1 MKITLTLLL
10 ATQLVFLSASSIGS
24 ITGLVI
30 DADTHQPLIGANV
43 MLLDTEL
50 GCASNTDGK
59 CSVANIPVGSYTVSI
74 SMIGYESVSRG
85 NVNIYSMRQT
95 PLKFYLHTAA
105 LQGETVKVTAG
116 FFEKAKDGIV
126 STQTFGIEEIRSD
139 PIGAYDIQMMVH
151 ALPSVVTA
159 TDQNNEIIVR
169 GGGPGENLFIMDNLE
184 IPNPNHFGEVGTSG
198 GPVSILNTEFVERID
213 FFAGGFPARYGDK
226 QSSVMDISL
235 REGNYNN
242 FETEL
247 EVSMGG
253 AGLLAEGPIAK
264 GKGSYIGS
272 FRQAFLKYIIKSTG
286 LTAIPEYWNSQFK
299 AVYNLDA
306 RNKLIFNAVGGSDEV
321 EIVDESRPDLKGAEN
336 LDYSG
341 YQYTTGL
348 TYKSLFSKK
357 GYSLLTI
364 GKTTSNWVV
373 DVYDL
378 NEKSKEIYFSR
389 NNIESDNFIKGD
401 VFYKIS
407 PTTEFSAGINGKYG
421 QYKMLEKIL
430 PDTINFYTYENLLG
444 DIILPA
450 DADLDDYYQMVE
462 DYPNYQ
468 PIIALL
474 DTSAGIGTIN
484 KGLKI
489 NNDGGIWKYAAYSQF
504 KFNWYPF
511 SLTTGLRFDK
521 VPYNSTSVISP
532 RLGAS
537 FSISPVTRVNAAVGS
552 FYQTPYYWMLMN
564 PNNAYPLK
572 HSYTKQQILG
582 IEHLFADDIKG
593 TIEIYN
599 KSYHNK
605 PVRIAEITP
614 DFLDDRKGFIDTG
627 EGRARGLEIFLQK
640 KFARK
645 WYGTLSYSYS
655 KAEGVDPREG
665 KGEYYPWDFDFVNG
679 FTLVG
684 GYKFSFRDSPWYQEF
699 RESVIFP
706 YISWIPFMVS
716 DQLELSFRYRYSGG
730 RPYTPKVYDFHHRV
744 WYIDPD
750 ADYNTERFDY
760 YSRLDI
766 MILRRFNFKRINL
779 TTYLDLQNIFDRDN
793 KWDRVYLDDGTYEM
807 SYQYKQLP
815 VGGIIIEF

>member
-10 ATQLVFLSASSIGS
+10 ATQLVFLSASSTGS
-24 ITGLVI
+24 ITGEVI

-43 MLLDTEL
+43 MLLETDL
-50 GCASNTDGK
+50 GNATNIEGK
-59 CSVANIPVGSYTVSI
+59 FSINKIAVGSYTISV
-74 SMIGYESVSRG
+74 SMIGYESVSRA
-85 NVNIYSMRQT
+85 NVNIYSQRQT

-253 AGLLAEGPIAK
+253 AGFLAEGPIAK
-264 GKGSYIGS
+264 GKGSYMAS
-272 FRQAFLKYIIKSTG
+272 FRQAFLKYIIKSAG
-286 LTAIPEYWNSQFK
+286 LTAIPEYWNSQIK

-378 NEKSKEIYFSR
+378 KDGLKDTYFSR
-389 NNIESDNFIKGD
+389 DNIESDNFIKGD
-401 VFYKIS
+401 VVYKIS
-407 PTTEFSAGINGKYG
+407 PTLEFSAGINTKYG
-421 QYKMLEKIL
+421 EYNMYEVIDTNTVYLYNYPEIGNVDLNDYNDYYELIQKHPEYQGFLT
-430 PDTINFYTYENLLG
+430 PDTIG
-444 DIILPA
+444 
-450 DADLDDYYQMVE
+450 
-462 DYPNYQ
+462 
-468 PIIALL
+468 IA
-474 DTSAGIGTIN
+474 TIN
-484 KGLKI
+484 KGI
-489 NNDGGIWKYAAYSQF
+489 TIDNSGGLWKYAAYSQV
-504 KFNWYPF
+504 KLNWYPF

-521 VPYNSTSVISP
+521 VPYNSTSIISP

-537 FSISPVTRVNAAVGS
+537 FSVSPATKVNAAVGS
-552 FYQTPYYWMLMN
+552 YYQTPYYWMLLN

-593 TIEIYN
+593 TVEIY
-599 KSYHNK
+599 KKTYHNK
-605 PVRIAEITP
+605 PVYIADTTA
-614 DFLDDRKGFIDTG
+614 DSLDDRLGFTDTG
-627 EGRARGLEIFLQK
+627 EGRARGMEFFLQK
-640 KFARK
+640 KFSRK

-655 KAEGVDPREG
+655 KAEGVDPRVDVV
-665 KGEYYPWDFDFVNG
+665 KYYPWDFDYENV

-684 GYKFSFRDSPWYQEF
+684 GYKFKFRESRWYQEF
-699 RESVIFP
+699 RESAIFP
-706 YISWIPFMVS
+706 YISWMPFMVS
-716 DQLELSFRYRYSGG
+716 DQLELSFRYSYSGG

-744 WYIDPD
+744 WYIDSD

-779 TTYLDLQNIFDRDN
+779 TTYLDLQNIFDRN
-793 KWDRVYLDDGTYEM
+793 NEWDRVYLDDGTYEM